1 MLFQT
6 LDDKNTCVG
15 VYANNNLQF
24 KNIPDDLTKTWSY
37 SAFLKGKDIE
47 YAQLYCSGQTLEQA
61 CPEHLKSDL
70 EVVNKKLKAITK
82 SIKTSKVSLRENC
95 FYDLVPKN
103 FLIELCEVKN
113 LITEYILQNVEK
125 PKEYNF
131 IREFTEFITDIRYR
145 NLNVDL
151 SSFADNRE
159 LISKIGNK
167 NYIKY
172 NMHSSVTGR
181 LTVSDT
187 SFPILNLAK
196 EYRSIIKPV
205 NDWFVEFDFNAAEL
219 RTAMALLNKDQVE
232 GDLHEWS
239 ETHVFGNK
247 LNRSEAKRTAT
258 SWLYNSTAKLAVEYD
273 SELSKLYN
281 KKALVG
287 MYWDGEYVTTPFSR
301 KIKCDE
307 YHAVSYL
314 NQSTFIDLFH
324 RQVLKAN
331 KILDGKRSFIPFLIH
346 DSLALDLKDDEK
358 WIIPEIAKALS
369 DTKYGNFPVNVKI
382 GRDYGNMKKIKLKAG

>member
-6 LDDKNTCVG
+6 LDDKNNCVG
-15 VYANNNLQF
+15 VYANSNLQF
-24 KNIPDDLTKTWSY
+24 KNLPEDLSKTWSY
-37 SAFLKGKDIE
+37 SAFLKGRDIE
-47 YAQLYCSGQTLEQA
+47 YAQLYCDGKTLEGA

-70 EVVNKKLKAITK
+70 DAITKKLKAINK
-82 SIKTSKVSLRENC
+82 SIKTSKISLRENC
-95 FYDLVPKN
+95 FYDLIPKG
-103 FLIELCEVKN
+103 FLVELCEIKN
-113 LITEYILQNVEK
+113 LITEYVLQNTER
-125 PKEYNF
+125 PKEYEF
-131 IREFTEFITDIRYR
+131 IREFTEFITELRYR

-151 SSFADNRE
+151 SSFSDNRE
-159 LISKIGNK
+159 LVSKIGNK
-167 NYIKY
+167 NYIEY
-172 NMHSSVTGR
+172 DMHSSITGR

-196 EYRSIIKPV
+196 EYRGIIKPV

-219 RTAMALLNKDQVE
+219 RTAMALLNKDQIE

-239 ETHVFGNK
+239 ETHVFGNN

-273 SELSKLYN
+273 SELSKVYN
-281 KKALVG
+281 KKALID
-287 MYWDGEYVTTPFSR
+287 MYWDGEYVSTPFSR
-301 KIKCDE
+301 KIKSDE

-331 KILDGKRSFIPFLIH
+331 KVLKDKESFIPFLIH

-358 WIIPEIAKALS
+358 GIIPEIANILS
-369 DTKYGNFPVNVKI
+369 DTKFGKFPVNVKI
-382 GRDYGNMKKIKLKAG
+382 GKDYGNMKKIKLKVG

>member
-6 LDDKNTCVG
+6 LDDKNNCVG
-15 VYANNNLQF
+15 VYVDSNLQF
-24 KNIPDDLTKTWSY
+24 KTIPENLTKTWSY
-37 SAFLKGKDIE
+37 SAFLKGRDIE
-47 YAQLYCSGQTLEQA
+47 YAQLYCNGKTLEEA

-70 EVVNKKLKAITK
+70 AIITKKIKAINK

-95 FYDLVPKN
+95 FYDLIPKN
-103 FLIELCEVKN
+103 FLIELCEIKN
-113 LITEYILQNVEK
+113 LITDHILQNIER
-125 PKEYNF
+125 PKEYEF
-131 IREFTEFITDIRYR
+131 IREFTEFITEIRYR

-159 LISKIGNK
+159 FISKIGNK
-167 NYIKY
+167 NYIEY
-172 NMHSSVTGR
+172 DMHSSITGR

-196 EYRSIIKPV
+196 EYREIIKPT

-219 RTAMALLNKDQVE
+219 RTAMALLNKDQID

-258 SWLYNSTAKLAVEYD
+258 SWLYNSTAKLALEYD
-273 SELSKLYN
+273 SELSRVYN

-287 MYWDGEYVTTPFSR
+287 MYWDGEYVSTPFAR
-301 KIKCDE
+301 KIKSDE

-331 KILDGKRSFIPFLIH
+331 KILDGKKSFIPFLIH
-346 DSLALDLKDDEK
+346 DSLALDLKDEEK
-358 WIIPEIAKALS
+358 GIIPEIAKALS
-369 DTKYGNFPVNVKI
+369 DTVFGTFPVNVKI
-382 GRDYGNMKKIKLKAG
+382 GKDYGNMKKIKLKAS